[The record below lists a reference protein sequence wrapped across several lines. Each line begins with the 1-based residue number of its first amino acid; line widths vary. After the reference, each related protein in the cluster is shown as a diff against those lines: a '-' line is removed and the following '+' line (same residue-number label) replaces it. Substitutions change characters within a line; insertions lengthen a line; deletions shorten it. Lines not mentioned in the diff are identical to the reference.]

1 MWLSRGKEGM
11 IYLWA
16 YLAAGVVVSVWL
28 YVAKFMDGPDPSWVD
43 ILAQPNPD
51 APPPVKPTLA
61 KRIGAQLFRYAV
73 AITIWP
79 LIVLI
84 LLEDKL
90 NIGPGAPVRERVF
103 AVKRADLLEK
113 LTAEQI
119 EARERV
125 QDPLGAVPDLPFGH
139 LNAAW
144 KVFLAGCQPGDK
156 LWSFSAR
163 WPGDWRGEER
173 REGYVRVRLTGPGP
187 AFETVR
193 RSLAE
198 PDGGMPKAQEPLP
211 QTRRWPWWQRKL
223 GPY

>member
-1 MWLSRGKEGM
+1 M

-16 YLAAGVVVSVWL
+16 YLAAGVVVAIWL
-28 YVAKFMDGPDPSWVD
+28 YVAKFMNGPAPSWVD
-43 ILAQPNPD
+43 ELAQRNPD
-51 APPPVKPTLA
+51 DPPPAKPTLA

-79 LIVLI
+79 VMVLI

-90 NIGPGAPVRERVF
+90 NIGPGAPVPERVF

-113 LTAEQI
+113 LTVEQI

-139 LNAAW
+139 LHAAW

-163 WPGDWRGEER
+163 WPGDWRGEEQ

-193 RSLAE
+193 RLLAE
-198 PDGGMPKAQEPLP
+198 PDGGMPKVEESGPEA
-211 QTRRWPWWQRKL
+211 RRLARWQRRQAD
-223 GPY
+223 

>member
-1 MWLSRGKEGM
+1 M

-16 YLAAGVVVSVWL
+16 YLAAGVVVAIWL
-28 YVAKFMDGPDPSWVD
+28 YVAKFMDGPAPSWVD

-51 APPPVKPTLA
+51 DPPPAKPTMA
-61 KRIGAQLFRYAV
+61 KRIGAQLLRYTV

-79 LIVLI
+79 FMVLI

-90 NIGPGAPVRERVF
+90 NIGPGARVPERVF

-113 LTAEQI
+113 LTVEQI

-125 QDPLGAVPDLPFGH
+125 QDPLGAVPNLPFGH

-144 KVFLAGCQPGDK
+144 KVFLAGCQPSDK

-163 WPGDWRGEER
+163 WPGDWGDDEQ

-198 PDGGMPKAQEPLP
+198 PDGGMPKAQAPLP
-211 QTRRWPWWQRKL
+211 QTRRWAWWQP
-223 GPY
+223 GPDRY

>member
-1 MWLSRGKEGM
+1 M

>member
-1 MWLSRGKEGM
+1 M

-16 YLAAGVVVSVWL
+16 YLATGIVVAISL
-28 YVAKFMDGPDPSWVD
+28 YVAKFMNGPAPSWVE
-43 ILAQPNPD
+43 ILAQPNPE
-51 APPPVKPTLA
+51 APPPVKPTMA
-61 KRIGAQLFRYAV
+61 KRIGAQLLRYSV

-84 LLEDKL
+84 LLDDKF
-90 NIGPGAPVRERVF
+90 NTGSSVRLPEKDF
-103 AVKRADLLEK
+103 AVRRADLLEK
-113 LTAEQI
+113 LTVSQI
-119 EARERV
+119 ETRERV

-163 WPGDWRGEER
+163 WPGNWRGEER
-173 REGYVRVRLTGPGP
+173 REGYVRVRLTGQGP

-198 PDGGMPKAQEPLP
+198 PDGGMPKVKETLP
-211 QTRRWPWWQRKL
+211 KSRRWAWWQRRL
-223 GPY
+223 GP

>member
-1 MWLSRGKEGM
+1 M

-43 ILAQPNPD
+43 ILAQPSPD
-51 APPPVKPTLA
+51 DPPPVKPTMA

-79 LIVLI
+79 LMVLV

-90 NIGPGAPVRERVF
+90 NLGPGARVPERVF
-103 AVKRADLLEK
+103 AVKRSDLQEK
-113 LTAEQI
+113 LTVEQI

-139 LNAAW
+139 LHAAW
-144 KVFLAGCQPGDK
+144 KEFLAGCQPGDQ

-163 WPGDWRGEER
+163 WPGDWRGEEQ
-173 REGYVRVRLTGPGP
+173 REGYVRVRLWGPGP

-198 PDGGMPKAQEPLP
+198 PDGGMPKAQAPRP
-211 QTRRWPWWQRKL
+211 QTRRWAWWQRSDRL
-223 GPY
+223 

>member
-1 MWLSRGKEGM
+1 M

-16 YLAAGVVVSVWL
+16 YLAAGVVVAIWL
-28 YVAKFMDGPDPSWVD
+28 YVAKFRKAS
-43 ILAQPNPD
+43 
-51 APPPVKPTLA
+51 
-61 KRIGAQLFRYAV
+61 
-73 AITIWP
+73 
-79 LIVLI
+79 
-84 LLEDKL
+84 
-90 NIGPGAPVRERVF
+90 GAPVPERVF

-113 LTAEQI
+113 LTVAQI

-139 LNAAW
+139 LHAAW
-144 KVFLAGCQPGDK
+144 QVFLAECQPGDK

-163 WPGDWRGEER
+163 WPGDWRGEEQ